1 VFLTLG
7 LLALAVAAGG
17 LAAVAGFGI
26 GSLLTPA
33 LTLLVGARL
42 AVAAV
47 SIPHLTG
54 SALRLWILRRHVDR
68 RVLLGFGLASA
79 AGGLTGAVLQGILP
93 ARGLALLFGAVVA
106 LAGISELSGWV
117 SRRRWSRPAAWAAG
131 LLSGLLGGLVGNQGG
146 IRAAALLGF
155 EVPKESFVATAT
167 AVALFVDAAR
177 VPVYLATQADQV
189 VALWPVLVILTLGVV
204 IGTLGGTAVLGRLP
218 ERAFRRAVGVLLVAL
233 GVFMALAGG

>member
-1 VFLTLG
+1 
-7 LLALAVAAGG
+7 
-17 LAAVAGFGI
+17 GFGI

-33 LTLLVGARL
+33 LALLVGARL

-47 SIPHLTG
+47 SIPHLVG

-79 AGGLTGAVLQGILP
+79 AGGLAGAVLQSGLP
-93 ARGLALLFGAVVA
+93 PRGLAILFGAVVA
-106 LAGISELSGWV
+106 AAGISELSGWV
-117 SRRRWSRPAAWAAG
+117 AHRRWSRSAAWAAG
-131 LLSGLLGGLVGNQGG
+131 VLSGLLGGLVGNQGG

-155 EVPKESFVATAT
+155 DVPKESFVATAT

-177 VPVYLATQADQV
+177 VPIYLAGVGPQLGT
-189 VALWPVLVILTLGVV
+189 LWPVIVVLTAGVV
-204 IGTLGGTAVLGRLP
+204 VGTLGGTTVLGRLP
-218 ERAFRRAVGVLLVAL
+218 ERAFRRVLGVLLIAL